1 MPPQSWKQFSTFCE
15 LLSFQLLLL
24 AITRTTYSYFIC
36 LSVCSRLPHCKM
48 PSKRSLDA
56 AYIGRLPKNNEPT
69 VKRLRLIA
77 PKPVHDIISQPLQ
90 QNPQPK
96 PTNSSIR
103 RIVAHETAT
112 HSSFSSKGRRI
123 KTRSREV
130 ALDN

>member
-1 MPPQSWKQFSTFCE
+1 
-15 LLSFQLLLL
+15 
-24 AITRTTYSYFIC
+24 
-36 LSVCSRLPHCKM
+36 M

-112 HSSFSSKGRRI
+112 QSDTVSFDG
-123 KTRSREV
+123 
-130 ALDN
+130 ALAAAKSYSIILNNRFLIL